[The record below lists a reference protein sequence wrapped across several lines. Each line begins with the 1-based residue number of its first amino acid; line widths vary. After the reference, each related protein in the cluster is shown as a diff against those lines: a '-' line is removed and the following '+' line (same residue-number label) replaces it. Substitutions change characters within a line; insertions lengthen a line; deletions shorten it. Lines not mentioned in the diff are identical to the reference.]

1 MFKTDF
7 ISNVQKS
14 QTQIGEYDPLRQ
26 QTMARMVQTLS
37 EAGDAVI
44 GAKLIAD
51 VLLKEGFAADK
62 VIPLRLPIGTDS
74 VETSVA
80 KFKQTSDIFN
90 EWRPFAAE
98 SDPKA

>member
-7 ISNVQKS
+7 ISNVQKA
-14 QTQIGEYDPLRQ
+14 QTQIGQYDSLRQ
-26 QTMARMVQTLS
+26 QSMTRMVETLS
-37 EAGDAVI
+37 KAGDAAI

-51 VLLKEGFAADK
+51 ALLKEGFAANKD
-62 VIPLRLPIGTDS
+62 IPLRLPIGTDS
-74 VETSVA
+74 VETSVS
-80 KFKQTSDIFN
+80 KFKQTSDIFS